1 MSVTPDPTGL
11 DRDCQFTSF
20 LTVSG
25 RALFLRESICAVKQA
40 CESSLVGGA
49 LWRRRAQPEM
59 ALPRRG
65 RQGSQG
71 GAITRGWP
79 GARRRRWRMAGA
91 SGRSR
96 RSARSPRKSGFRNR
110 ARRRPGLR
118 HAAPRWQ
125 PGRVDAPA
133 CASITTPA
141 AARRRVGGRGRAGAR
156 SSRSM
161 SPSAPRWRFARR
173 ARSE

>member
-1 MSVTPDPTGL
+1 MSSAFLDGLGSVELAAAPDPTGL

-96 RSARSPRKSGFRNR
+96 RSARSSRRSGFRTGR
-110 ARRRPGLR
+110 AADQGSATQHRGDSPAERTPLHAPASPRP
-118 HAAPRWQ
+118 PRPDGASEDGAGQ
-125 PGRVDAPA
+125 VLDHPGR
-133 CASITTPA
+133 
-141 AARRRVGGRGRAGAR
+141 
-156 SSRSM
+156 
-161 SPSAPRWRFARR
+161 
-173 ARSE
+173 